1 MNEMKGSSVGTR
13 ANRVVEVLT
22 SLIVLLPSQFEV
34 AGFPPLI
41 AYMQQLTSVCTE
53 RENAE
58 VRIPYK
64 QYILYYFYGS
74 TALSC
79 ALAPFQFLDSIHNR

>member
-1 MNEMKGSSVGTR
+1 MNPMKGSSVE
-13 ANRVVEVLT
+13 ALT

-34 AGFPPLI
+34 AVFPPLI

-64 QYILYYFYGS
+64 QCILYSKAF
-74 TALSC
+74 SC
-79 ALAPFQFLDSIHNR
+79 ALASF